1 MTSSVVEKLERYNSL
16 SAGAIVDVDGMLHR
30 RTKVKRGVDVL
41 LDGDDTSDAAIA
53 VMLDGWACRYI
64 LLPNGDR
71 QIIGLLT
78 AGDFSDTRAI
88 RLVAPT
94 FGIMSMTD
102 ATIAW
107 ISPARFNAM
116 LDRNRDVVVA
126 FAKAQLAEESIMQTW
141 IANMARKSAKER
153 MAHLLCEIVSRVS
166 RSEEDL
172 RMVVKLP
179 FAQSDL
185 ADLLGLSPVHVNRVL
200 QSLRADGLIHLRSKW
215 LEVCN
220 YPGLAAVA
228 EFDPSYLHYGEAA
241 AWESRSSGEP
251 MLARTARG

>member
-1 MTSSVVEKLERYNSL
+1 MANPVIKKLVKYNCL
-16 SAGAIVDVDGMLHR
+16 STEAIADIEHMLHR
-30 RTKVKRGVDVL
+30 KSKVKRGIDIL
-41 LDGDDTSDAAIA
+41 AGEGSADAAIA
-53 VMLDGWACRYI
+53 VILDGWACRYI
-64 LLPNGDR
+64 LLPSGDR
-71 QIIGLLT
+71 QIIGLMA

-88 RLVAPT
+88 RLAVSS
-94 FGIMSMTD
+94 FGIMAMTD

-107 ISPARFNAM
+107 ISPPRFNAV

-141 IANMARKSAKER
+141 IANMARKSAREA

-166 RSEEDL
+166 RSNEDL
-172 RMVVKLP
+172 DMVIKLP

-215 LEVCN
+215 LEVCD

-228 EFDPSYLHYGEAA
+228 EFDPSYLYYGEAKA
-241 AWESRSSGEP
+241 A
-251 MLARTARG
+251 